1 VSVDLTLRC
10 PECGKRADMCFDHGD
25 DWKKRPLPRTCP
37 HCGRRYWSAGAHM
50 EECSGDPAPV
60 ERSRDDDV
68 AERWG
73 LGSPGWVPEWE
84 RGSE

>member
-1 VSVDLTLRC
+1 VS
-10 PECGKRADMCFDHGD
+10 E
-25 DWKKRPLPRTCP
+25 PRTCP

-50 EECSGDPAPV
+50 EECTGDPVIDA
-60 ERSRDDDV
+60 RGRDRADDE